1 MADFGYARVSTT
13 EQDPQLQLDALS
25 AAGVPSENVY
35 IDHASGTR
43 QDRPALAQVLGRLG
57 TGDRL
62 TVWRLDRLGRSLPHL
77 VTTVEELGRR
87 GVLFRSLS
95 DPIDT
100 STATGRLMLG
110 VFASFAQFERDLIA
124 ERTTAGLAALR
135 AAGTPL
141 GRPTQV
147 HPKQVELIH
156 GLAAEGKSHRTIAHL
171 TGLSRA
177 QIGRVLRGEIA
188 SLDAYQPPLQEK
200 AVMERPQLEQVMSA
214 IRDRIPPG
222 ADALADAN
230 GQRRIDRSP

>member
-1 MADFGYARVSTT
+1 MADFGYARVSTAD
-13 EQDPQLQLDALS
+13 QDPQLQLDALA
-25 AAGVPSENVY
+25 AAGVPTGNVY
-35 IDHASGTR
+35 VDHASGTR
-43 QDRPALAQVLGRLG
+43 QDRPALAEVLSRVG

-77 VTTVEELGRR
+77 VTTVEDLGRR

-135 AAGTPL
+135 AAGTAL

-147 HPKQVELIH
+147 HPEQVELIH
-156 GLAAEGKSHRTIAHL
+156 DLAQEGKSHRTIAHL
-171 TGLSRA
+171 TGLSRS
-177 QIGRVLRGEIA
+177 QVGRVLRGEIA
-188 SLDAYQPPLQEK
+188 SLHAYQPQDTHRLFDTDQ
-200 AVMERPQLEQVMSA
+200 
-214 IRDRIPPG
+214 D
-222 ADALADAN
+222 
-230 GQRRIDRSP
+230 IDQGRTA

>member
-13 EQDPQLQLDALS
+13 EQDPQLQLDALA

-35 IDHASGTR
+35 VDHASGTR
-43 QDRPALAQVLGRLG
+43 QDRPALAEVLSRLAA
-57 TGDRL
+57 GDRL

-77 VTTVEELGRR
+77 VTTVEDLGRH

-147 HPKQVELIH
+147 HPAQVELIH
-156 GLAAEGKSHRTIAHL
+156 GLAAEGKPHRTIAQL

-188 SLDAYQPPLQEK
+188 SLNAYQPRGDHELDQ
-200 AVMERPQLEQVMSA
+200 
-214 IRDRIPPG
+214 
-222 ADALADAN
+222 N
-230 GQRRIDRSP
+230 NIDQGKTA